1 MEKSSRKQ
9 AIITIA
15 VVAITIFAVFAAIL
29 LAKKK
34 SNKNLATTTDTTSNT
49 NASQNTTSDQNASS
63 TNQTNTATLKD
74 GTYKATG
81 SYTSPGGNEQ
91 ITVSVTLKDGV
102 VTDTS
107 ATSGAN
113 DPTAK
118 QYQSEFIAGYKD
130 QVVGKKISAI
140 KLSRVSGSSL
150 TSQGFNNA
158 LKQIQQQAQA

>member
-1 MEKSSRKQ
+1 MEKAGRKQ
-9 AIITIA
+9 AIVTVF
-15 VVAITIFAVFAAIL
+15 VVAFTIFAVLGVIVF
-29 LAKKK
+29 AKKK
-34 SNKNLATTTDTTSNT
+34 SNKNLAATTNVDQATSNSQST
-49 NASQNTTSDQNASS
+49 NGSNQNASS
-63 TNQTNTATLKD
+63 NNASATLKD
-74 GTYKATG
+74 GTYQATG

-91 ITVSVTLKDGV
+91 ITVNVTLKDGV

-118 QYQSEFIAGYKD
+118 QYQAEFIAGYKD
-130 QVVGKKISAI
+130 QVVGKKISSI

-158 LKQIQQQAQA
+158 LQEIQRQAQA

>member
-1 MEKSSRKQ
+1 MEKTSRKQ

-15 VVAITIFAVFAAIL
+15 VVAITIFAVLAAIL

-34 SNKNLATTTDTTSNT
+34 SNKNLATTDSSTKANTSQET
-49 NASQNTTSDQNASS
+49 ASQASG
-63 TNQTNTATLKD
+63 ATFKD
-74 GTYKATG
+74 GAYKATG

-91 ITVSVTLKDGV
+91 ITVNITLKDGV

-118 QYQSEFIAGYKD
+118 QFQGEFIANYKD
-130 QVVGKKISAI
+130 QVVGKKISVI
-140 KLSRVSGSSL
+140 KLSHVSGSSL
-150 TSQGFNNA
+150 TSQGFNSA
-158 LKQIQQQAQA
+158 LEQIQQQAKA